1 MEALKSP
8 SWLLVSLETMEEV
21 MQSDNICFDELG
33 LYLAVVE
40 WGKAQALEDDLD
52 SEPDYSVVRSK
63 VFSLLKFIRFSKID
77 YKKFAAMCID
87 DKVLSTEEK
96 LQILTCLS
104 LDSLQFMP
112 KEFCGAT
119 QSARNFPV
127 VITLPYT
134 SSPNQQRGYNEQQ
147 NTTFN
152 FIVDKKVRLIGLQ
165 VHQACEGDLK
175 NVVMELCD
183 VGGAILSG
191 IIQTGFDFAF
201 EEKKYVGVD
210 MDANFVLRQNVL
222 YSLKFTRPAGVYAT
236 TMFTLRG
243 SSFVKGNLLSVKLK
257 SQSTTVP
264 LTALVFQLV

>member
-1 MEALKSP
+1 VEALKSP

-21 MQSDNICFDELG
+21 MQSDNIWFDELG

-40 WGKAQALEDDLD
+40 WGKAQALEDDC
-52 SEPDYSVVRSK
+52 EPDYSVVRSK

-104 LDSLQFMP
+104 LNSLQFMP

-147 NTTFN
+147 YTTFN
-152 FIVDKKVRLIGLQ
+152 LSVDKKARLIGLQ
-165 VHQACEGDLK
+165 VHQTCEGDLK

-183 VGGAILSG
+183 VGGVMLS
-191 IIQTGFDFAF
+191 IIQTGFDFVF

-210 MDANFVLRQNVL
+210 MDADFVLRKGVQ
-222 YSLKFTRPAGVYAT
+222 YSLKFSRPAGVYAT
-236 TMFTLRG
+236 SMFTLSG
-243 SSFVKGNLLSVKLK
+243 SSFVKGNLLSVELK